1 MTAVQLMKE
10 YLWYVQPGRYSTIAQ
25 EIEEAVQSYAI
36 SKNQSSKKKKD
47 RLRAAAQQLCAH
59 HLVHSG
65 MREEQNV
72 CINIDAEFCS
82 EGTVNQENLNRF
94 IKEIVKAYCYQKVL
108 WEYMGTTSSFTCIS
122 KLAME
127 QDGFVY
133 EDYLPVSY
141 KRDAAQKAAEK
152 IKRENKVPIY
162 AYTDGTV
169 SEHYDKKKARFS
181 FNALKDTSGF
191 NWTKGYD
198 PNDTVE
204 KKGWHGAYNK
214 DGYWVKVNE
223 SEHTEEIGSIR
234 QPIVQPLQLIKEKE
248 GALLYDGSGF
258 FSETSDILYIDALLH
273 VYAHSQN
280 DKTATVERIK
290 EALQDLGV
298 HTISHVA
305 CPGVGKKETRE
316 RYRKALGKLAR
327 DDLQIIE
334 VKEAEH
340 KIQSYKAQQA
350 LAQAQHKGILLEKS
364 IQAAAQSGMSAPD
377 IRTIDIERG
386 IPTALNRTDTEDLKT
401 LLSKPADIEY
411 IQTLPVAD
419 EQEAL
424 FNRIL
429 LHLLYLKKHSASD
442 IPVPQ
447 LAQSICDSLQ
457 GKKTN
462 AVMGY
467 QTSFYTLCSAED
479 ELEKRIRNTKTEYDI
494 SVSSQRKQFLQE
506 LVHKK
511 YIAQANVATIEQ
523 ELSSLYESISEEQ
536 KEKTNRS
543 IQNAMYAYKDI
554 ATSTGMSIKEI
565 IQKAAQQQNAT
576 NDMII
581 YREVPL
587 QTLIKY
593 ASTQKPLSKTTKITQ
608 LNEKTIM
615 PIVIGGQQG
624 STVATLLYE
633 HTGQTL
639 PAEIIAVLQ
648 TIRLTDTVNARQKQ
662 HIQELVQ
669 HTFKKSKGHVQ
680 EFAKDLYCALD
691 IREDVSYNLADK
703 EGVRAY
709 EQSERFRKSGLTKTQ
724 LSALIQKAIQSSTAQ
739 NIPAQQVYE
748 KTIQPVYTVKENSIF
763 STIHTTGIP
772 PHVYPIAQK
781 VYEVHK
787 KSGTLNS
794 LMASYTGTKN
804 KAVANKVARTDAVP
818 FAPADIVN
826 AHTEVVLPSPSVTQ
840 TSPVFTAVDSTRR
853 TEAASPA
860 EHSPALSAADKEK
873 LRMARI
879 NANYEHDKKLLAKED
894 PAFVRSPFHNIGHAQ
909 ENEDDIDSTLQTQRK
924 ADITAQKLLDT
935 LKHDVDMG
943 NIL

>member
-10 YLWYVQPGRYSTIAQ
+10 YLWYVQPERYSAIAQ

-65 MREEQNV
+65 IREEQNV

-141 KRDAAQKAAEK
+141 KRDAAQKEAEK

-298 HTISHVA
+298 HTISQVA
-305 CPGVGKKETRE
+305 CPDVGKKETLE

-334 VKEAEH
+334 VQEAEH

-364 IQAAAQSGMSAPD
+364 IQAAAQSGMSAAA
-377 IRTIDIERG
+377 IRTIDIEKG

-442 IPVPQ
+442 IPVSQ

-467 QTSFYTLCSAED
+467 QTSFSHICEGQDDLTQHIQ
-479 ELEKRIRNTKTEYDI
+479 KQKNEYDI
-494 SVSSQRKQFLQE
+494 SVRTQRESFLHH
-506 LVHKK
+506 LVNKK
-511 YIAQANVATIEQ
+511 YIAQVNVHTIEQ
-523 ELSSLYESISEEQ
+523 ELSSLYESIPEEQ

-543 IQNAMYAYKDI
+543 IQNALYAYKDI

-576 NDMII
+576 DDMII

-593 ASTQKPLSKTTKITQ
+593 ASTQKPLSKTTKIAQ
-608 LNEKTIM
+608 LNEKTIV

-624 STVATLLYE
+624 SSVATLLYE

-648 TIRLTDTVNARQKQ
+648 TIKLTDTVNARQKQ

-669 HTFKKSKGHVQ
+669 HTFKKTKGHVQ

-709 EQSERFRKSGLTKTQ
+709 EQSQRFRKSGLTKTQ
-724 LSALIQKAIQSSTAQ
+724 LSALIQKAIQNIPAQ

-772 PHVYPIAQK
+772 PHVYPIAQT
-781 VYEVHK
+781 VYEAHK
-787 KSGTLNS
+787 KSGTLDA

-804 KAVANKVARTDAVP
+804 KAVTNKVTRTDAVP

-826 AHTEVVLPSPSVTQ
+826 AHTEVVSPSPSVTQ
-840 TSPVFTAVDSTRR
+840 TSPVFTAADSTRR
-853 TEAASPA
+853 TEARSLA
-860 EHSPALSAADKEK
+860 EHSPTLSAADKEK

-879 NANYEHDKKLLAKED
+879 NANYEHDKKLLAKQD

-909 ENEDDIDSTLQTQRK
+909 GNEELSERDLYKIARELNEEK
-924 ADITAQKLLDT
+924 KEKLRNW
-935 LKHDVDMG
+935 G
-943 NIL
+943 

>member
-10 YLWYVQPGRYSTIAQ
+10 YLWYVQPGRYSAIAQ
-25 EIEEAVQSYAI
+25 EIEQAVQSYAI

-47 RLRAAAQQLCAH
+47 KLRAAAQQLCVH

-65 MREEQNV
+65 IREEQNV

-94 IKEIVKAYCYQKVL
+94 IKEIIKAYCYQKVL

-141 KRDAAQKAAEK
+141 KRDAAQKEAEK
-152 IKRENKVPIY
+152 IKRENKVPLY

-204 KKGWHGAYNK
+204 KKGWHGAYDK

-223 SEHTEEIGSIR
+223 SEHTEELGSIR
-234 QPIVQPLQLIKEKE
+234 QPVVQPLQLIKEKE
-248 GALLYDGSGF
+248 GALLYDSSGF

-305 CPGVGKKETRE
+305 CPDVGKKETRE

-327 DDLQIIE
+327 DDLRIIE

-350 LAQAQHKGILLEKS
+350 LAQAQHKGIVLEKS
-364 IQAAAQSGMSAPD
+364 IQAAAQSGMSAAA
-377 IRTIDIERG
+377 IRTIDIEKG

-442 IPVPQ
+442 IPVSQ

-479 ELEKRIRNTKTEYDI
+479 ELEKRIRSTKTEYDI
-494 SVSSQRKQFLQE
+494 SVLPERERFLQE

-536 KEKTNRS
+536 KDKTNRS
-543 IQNAMYAYKDI
+543 IQNALYAYKDI

-565 IQKAAQQQNAT
+565 IQKAAQQRNAT
-576 NDMII
+576 DDMII

-593 ASTQKPLSKTTKITQ
+593 ASTQKPLSKTTKIAQ
-608 LNEKTIM
+608 LNEKTIV

-624 STVATLLYE
+624 NSVATLLYE

-648 TIRLTDTVNARQKQ
+648 TIKLTDTVNDRQKQ

-669 HTFKKSKGHVQ
+669 HTFKKTKGHVQ
-680 EFAKDLYCALD
+680 EFAKALYRALD
-691 IREDVSYNLADK
+691 TTDGVAYNLADK
-703 EGVRAY
+703 AGLRAY

-724 LSALIQKAIQSSTAQ
+724 LTALIQKAIQ
-739 NIPAQQVYE
+739 NIPAQQMYE

-772 PHVYPIAQK
+772 PHVYPIAQT

-787 KSGTLNS
+787 KSGTLDA

-804 KAVANKVARTDAVP
+804 KAVTNKVARTDAVP

-826 AHTEVVLPSPSVTQ
+826 AHTEVVSPSPSVTQ

-853 TEAASPA
+853 TEARSPA
-860 EHSPALSAADKEK
+860 EPSPALSAADKEK

-909 ENEDDIDSTLQTQRK
+909 ENEDDMDRNLQTQRK

>member
-1 MTAVQLMKE
+1 MLKE

-65 MREEQNV
+65 IREEQNV

-141 KRDAAQKAAEK
+141 KRDAAQKEAEK
-152 IKRENKVPIY
+152 IKRENKVSIY

-223 SEHTEEIGSIR
+223 SEHTQEIGSIT
-234 QPIVQPLQLIKEKE
+234 QPVVQPLQLIKEKE

-305 CPGVGKKETRE
+305 CPGVGKKETLE
-316 RYRKALGKLAR
+316 RYRKALGKLAC

-340 KIQSYKAQQA
+340 KIQSYKARQA

-364 IQAAAQSGMSAPD
+364 IRAAVQSGMSAAA
-377 IRTIDIERG
+377 IRTIDIEKG

-442 IPVPQ
+442 IPVSQ

-457 GKKTN
+457 GKKTS
-462 AVMGY
+462 VQMGY

-479 ELEKRIRNTKTEYDI
+479 ELEKRIRNTKTAYDI
-494 SVSSQRKQFLQE
+494 SVSSQRERFLQE

-511 YIAQANVATIEQ
+511 YIAQDNVATIEQ
-523 ELSSLYESISEEQ
+523 ELSSLYESIPEEQ
-536 KEKTNRS
+536 KEKTNRA
-543 IQNAMYAYKDI
+543 IQNALYAYKDI

-576 NDMII
+576 DDMII

-593 ASTQKPLSKTTKITQ
+593 AKTQKPLSKTTKIAQ

-648 TIRLTDTVNARQKQ
+648 TIRLTDTVNGRQKQ

-669 HTFKKSKGHVQ
+669 HTFKKTKGHVQ

-703 EGVRAY
+703 AGLRAY

-724 LSALIQKAIQSSTAQ
+724 LSALIQKATQSSTAQ
-739 NIPAQQVYE
+739 NIPAQEYE

-772 PHVYPIAQK
+772 PQVYPIAQT
-781 VYEVHK
+781 VYEAYK
-787 KSGTLNS
+787 KSGTLDA

-804 KAVANKVARTDAVP
+804 KAVTNKVARTDAVP

-853 TEAASPA
+853 TEARSLA

-879 NANYEHDKKLLAKED
+879 NANYEHDKAALAKSD
-894 PAFVRSPFHNIGHAQ
+894 PLFAKNQFWDVGHAEEDGEKLDEEQ
-909 ENEDDIDSTLQTQRK
+909 VKKDTAWFENSLNDEIKNRLGV
-924 ADITAQKLLDT
+924 
-935 LKHDVDMG
+935 HG
-943 NIL
+943 